1 MPGKLIP
8 GEEKTPVYKKSGPFT
23 LRSGNKSPLAYKLM
37 GSSPAKH
44 IVPYVVG
51 EDYQDAE
58 DHNTK
63 HANEKKV

>member
-1 MPGKLIP
+1 MP
-8 GEEKTPVYKKSGPFT
+8 YRKSNKEIQDSAFK